1 MKNNIILKFPSSRI
15 LYYLSISCE
24 VLFITL
30 LLTLG
35 LIYVGHIS
43 LIILFCYIF
52 SIKKILYR
60 TEIIMN
66 PEGVIIRD
74 YSYLSSETKTYQWKR
89 VKQIIVSRQSSR
101 QYPYGT
107 MEIFLCFPKE
117 NVVINLDQIFDIRA
131 KIPVLRY
138 NKITKESI
146 SNICKSHSVHFYWFE

>member
-1 MKNNIILKFPSSRI
+1 MINNNILKYPSSMAWF
-15 LYYLSISCE
+15 YLTIAME
-24 VLFITL
+24 FIFITL
-30 LLTLG
+30 LLVLG
-35 LIYVGHIS
+35 LVSIGPS
-43 LIILFCYIF
+43 ALIVVFCYIF